1 VSIRVWAPLGA
12 VCVLAVGRAVT
23 AAPPERAPDADDAL
37 LHRAFSAIASDE
49 HTMRHEAAKSFPT
62 DPWSRDDDF
71 HRRELD
77 KVRDWAGQHR
87 VPRGAVFGAM
97 DDGIRA
103 HWPQTNGAPL
113 VVTVPPCRP
122 RAIY

>member
-1 VSIRVWAPLGA
+1 MSFRAWAPFGA
-12 VCVLAVGRAVT
+12 VCLLAVGRAAT
-23 AAPPERAPDADDAL
+23 AAPPPRAPDADDTL
-37 LHRAFSAIASDE
+37 LHRAFREIASAE
-49 HTMRHEAAKSFPT
+49 TTMRHEGAKSFPT

-71 HRRELD
+71 HRREQE
-77 KVRDWAGQHR
+77 KVRDWAATHH
-87 VPRGAVFGAM
+87 VPRGDVFRAM

-103 HWPQTNGAPL
+103 HWPQSNGAPL

>member
-1 VSIRVWAPLGA
+1 MSPRAWAPLGA

-23 AAPPERAPDADDAL
+23 AAPPERAPDADEGL
-37 LHRAFSAIASDE
+37 MRRAFHDIASAE
-49 HTMRHEAAKSFPT
+49 TTMRHEGAKSFPT

-71 HRRELD
+71 HRREQER
-77 KVRDWAGQHR
+77 VRDWAGTHR
-87 VPRGAVFGAM
+87 VPRGAVFRAM
-97 DDGIRA
+97 DEGIRA
-103 HWPQTNGAPL
+103 RWPQTNGAPL

>member
-1 VSIRVWAPLGA
+1 VSAKAWAPLGA

-23 AAPPERAPDADDAL
+23 AAPPPRAPDADDAL
-37 LHRAFSAIASDE
+37 LHRAFYAVASE
-49 HTMRHEAAKSFPT
+49 ETTMRHEAAKTFPT

-71 HRRELD
+71 HRREGD
-77 KVRDWAGQHR
+77 KVRDWAGTHR
-87 VPRGAVFGAM
+87 VPRGEVFRSM
-97 DDGIRA
+97 DEGIRA
-103 HWPQTNGAPL
+103 HWPQANGAPL

>member
-1 VSIRVWAPLGA
+1 MSVRVWAPLGA

-23 AAPPERAPDADDAL
+23 ASPPPRAPDADDAL
-37 LHRAFSAIASDE
+37 MHRAFQAVASQE
-49 HTMRHEAAKSFPT
+49 TVLRHESAKSFPT

-71 HRRELD
+71 HRREQD
-77 KVRDWAGQHR
+77 KVRDWAGAHH
-87 VPRGAVFGAM
+87 VPRSAVYRAM
-97 DDGIRA
+97 DEGIRA

>member
-1 VSIRVWAPLGA
+1 VNAKAWAPLAA

-23 AAPPERAPDADDAL
+23 AAPPQRAPDADDAL
-37 LHRAFSAIASDE
+37 LHKAFSAVASE
-49 HTMRHEAAKSFPT
+49 ETAMRHESAKSFPT
-62 DPWSRDDDF
+62 EPWSRDDDF
-71 HRRELD
+71 HRREQE
-77 KVRDWAGQHR
+77 KVRDWAGSHHVR
-87 VPRGAVFGAM
+87 RGDVFRAM
-97 DDGIRA
+97 DEGIRA